1 MNLISILSF
10 SGAMFLLA
18 VTPGPGVFTVLG
30 RTLKSGFRKT
40 LFTTAGIVTGDLIYL
55 SFALSGLTWLARN
68 AQWIFTAVRI
78 GGGIYLIYLGIRSI
92 LGSRAPREEE
102 LPSRGGDSP
111 APDRGI
117 HPAACYSEGL
127 LITISNPK
135 AILFYCSFLP
145 AFMNL
150 QALGPRDILTVALIV
165 SVTLAVVMSSYS
177 LLAEH
182 TGRRMGRNSG
192 ALNKASGA
200 LMITAGSVLALKR

>member
-1 MNLISILSF
+1 MSLLSILSF
-10 SGAMFLLA
+10 SAAMFLLA

-40 LFTTAGIVTGDLIYL
+40 LFTTAGIITGDLVYL

-68 AQWIFTAVRI
+68 AQWIFTAVRVA
-78 GGGIYLIYLGIRSI
+78 GGIYLIYLGIRSI
-92 LGSRAPREEE
+92 LASPNRPEKDSESAPSNEA
-102 LPSRGGDSP
+102 
-111 APDRGI
+111 APEKTI
-117 HPAACYSEGL
+117 HPAACYMEGL

-145 AFMNL
+145 AFINL
-150 QALGPRDILTVALIV
+150 QALGLRDILTVALIV
-165 SVTLAVVMSSYS
+165 SATLAVVMSAYS

-182 TGRRMGRNSG
+182 TGRRLGRGSG
-192 ALNKASGA
+192 ILNKSAGA